1 MAYSDDDIQELY
13 QKIATIIRYDNKGTA
28 SLKDLLK
35 KSKWEE
41 VNFQDKCEGGHSLG
55 NLLLKYAAEN
65 NNSRVKNFFL
75 NNGFTLP
82 GQEQVAEATNEEEE
96 EEEQKIPDI
105 AENKVETSSEDSSNS
120 RDAQFTTSYDKI
132 KEIVTQNPNITAE
145 EFYEKLKKEVKA
157 STDKERDTKIFDS
170 FADAVRSGASITD
183 NRSVF
188 LKIAELFT
196 DLDTVI
202 HLKSL
207 AFKTILDIAVESEQA
222 DVVEILL
229 ESGKFNEEEKL
240 QALNSAIVQGNIQG
254 AQSFLGHIEYEKTLG
269 VLNTL
274 KTTVLHREKIEG
286 MRQFFSYNKNLT
298 KEEKAQTLID
308 AVMSYNVSEV
318 KRLLEYMVGIPETS
332 MEVF

>member
-1 MAYSDDDIQELY
+1 ME
-13 QKIATIIRYDNKGTA
+13 TN
-28 SLKDLLK
+28 
-35 KSKWEE
+35 SK
-41 VNFQDKCEGGHSLG
+41 
-55 NLLLKYAAEN
+55 
-65 NNSRVKNFFL
+65 
-75 NNGFTLP
+75 
-82 GQEQVAEATNEEEE
+82 
-96 EEEQKIPDI
+96 
-105 AENKVETSSEDSSNS
+105 DSSNS
-120 RDAQFTTSYDKI
+120 RDAQFTISYDKI

-145 EFYEKLKKEVKA
+145 EFYEKLKKEIEA
-157 STDKERDTKIFDS
+157 STDKKRDTKTFDS

-196 DLDTVI
+196 GLDTVI

-229 ESGKFNEEEKL
+229 ESSKFNEEEKL

-254 AQSFLGHIEYEKTLG
+254 AQSFLGHIEYEKALG

-286 MRQFFSYNKNLT
+286 MRQFFSYDKNLT

-318 KRLLEYMVGIPETS
+318 KLLLEYMVGIPETS
-332 MEVF
+332 IEGFVEIMKQRQSSLKEEGGKWCSKTNAIIQLLELAINKKKEEQSTKENGAASSSNIGGVVSTDQTDSLNIDSDVKDLYESINKTITLAIRHSSEVTSLEDL